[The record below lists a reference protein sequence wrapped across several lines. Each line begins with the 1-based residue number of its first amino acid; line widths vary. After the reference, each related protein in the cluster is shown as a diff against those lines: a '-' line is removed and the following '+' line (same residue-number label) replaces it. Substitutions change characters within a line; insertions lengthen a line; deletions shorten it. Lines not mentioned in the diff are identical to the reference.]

1 MRAKVDAMVSLE
13 QFRENA
19 RSEGI
24 CDRYAVLWDS
34 CGSKKG
40 LMDLA
45 LSAQGAD
52 FVCDGL
58 VKGWGISSDEIK
70 RRFGKYINGRYVY
83 DDESGYSSVMYCGYE
98 GSIDIESTLV
108 VLIDS
113 DVVMSVPDWH
123 VCDIYASGKVSV
135 SIVGGG
141 RVRLI
146 AYGDAGDVVVDSVD
160 GGCRFRRI
168 QKSHWSRGEE

>member
-1 MRAKVDAMVSLE
+1 MVNLE

-19 RSEGI
+19 RKEVI
-24 CDRYAVLWDS
+24 CDRYAEKWDS
-34 CGSKKG
+34 AGSKRG

-45 LSAQGAD
+45 LSSQGAD
-52 FVCDGL
+52 FVCDGIA
-58 VKGWGISSDEIK
+58 KGWGISADEIR

-83 DDESGYSSVMYCGYE
+83 EDESGYSSVMYCGYE
-98 GSIDIESTLV
+98 GSIDVENTLV

-113 DVVMSVPDWH
+113 DVVLSVPDWH
-123 VCDIYASGKVSV
+123 VCDVYASGKVSISV
-135 SIVGGG
+135 VGGG

-146 AYGDAGDVVVDSVD
+146 AYGDAGDVVVESID

-168 QKSHWSRGEE
+168 QKNHWSRGER

>member
-1 MRAKVDAMVSLE
+1 MVNLE

-19 RSEGI
+19 REEKI
-24 CDRYAVLWDS
+24 CDRYAEKWDNA
-34 CGSKKG
+34 GSKKV

-45 LSAQGAD
+45 LSVQGAD
-52 FVCDGL
+52 FLCDGIG
-58 VKGWGISSDEIK
+58 KGWGISSVEIV
-70 RRFGKYINGRYVY
+70 RRFGHYINGRYVY
-83 DDESGYSSVMYCGYE
+83 ECEGGYSSVMYCGYE
-98 GSIDIESTLV
+98 GSIDVDTSLV

-113 DVVMSVPDWH
+113 DVVLVVPEFC
-123 VCDIYASGKVSV
+123 VVDIYATGKVSM

-146 AYGDAGDVVVDSVD
+146 AYGDAGNVVVESVD

-168 QKSHWSRGEE
+168 QKNHWSRGEN

>member
-1 MRAKVDAMVSLE
+1 MVNLE

-19 RSEGI
+19 RMERI
-24 CDRYAVLWDS
+24 CDRYADSWDS
-34 CGSKKG
+34 ACSKKG

-45 LSAQGAD
+45 LTSQGLD
-52 FVCDGL
+52 FLCDGI
-58 VKGWGISSDEIK
+58 VKGWGISVDEIR

-83 DDESGYSSVMYCGYE
+83 EDESGYTSVMYCGYE
-98 GSIDIESTLV
+98 GSIDVESTLV
-108 VLIDS
+108 ALIDS
-113 DVVMSVPDWH
+113 DVVLFVPDWH

-160 GGCRFRRI
+160 SGCRFRRV
-168 QKSHWSRGEE
+168 QKSHWSRGE

>member
-1 MRAKVDAMVSLE
+1 MVNLE
-13 QFRENA
+13 QFRDNA
-19 RSEGI
+19 RKEVI
-24 CDRYAVLWDS
+24 CDRYAVLWDG

-52 FVCDGL
+52 FLCDG
-58 VKGWGISSDEIK
+58 VAKGWGISSEEIVK
-70 RRFGKYINGRYVY
+70 RFGKYINGRYVY
-83 DDESGYSSVMYCGYE
+83 EDEGRYSSVMYCKYV
-98 GSIDIESTLV
+98 GSIDVESTLV

-113 DVVMSVPDWH
+113 DVVLSIPDWH
-123 VCDIYASGKVSV
+123 VCDIYATGKTNI

-146 AYGDAGDVVVDSVD
+146 AYGDVCDVTVESVDSA
-160 GGCRFRRI
+160 CRFRRV
-168 QKSHWSRGEE
+168 QKREWSRGRE

>member
-1 MRAKVDAMVSLE
+1 MVNLE

-19 RSEGI
+19 RKERI
-24 CDRYAVLWDS
+24 CDRYAESWDRA
-34 CGSKKG
+34 GSKRV

-52 FVCDGL
+52 FVCDGIA
-58 VKGWGISSDEIK
+58 KGWGISSCEIVK
-70 RRFGKYINGRYVY
+70 RFGKYINGRYVY
-83 DDESGYSSVMYCGYE
+83 GDASGYSSVMYCGYE
-98 GSIDIESTLV
+98 GSIDVETTLV

-113 DVVMSVPDWH
+113 DVVLSVPDWH
-123 VCDIYASGKVSV
+123 VCDVYASGSVSL

-146 AYGDAGDVVVDSVD
+146 AYGDAGDVVVESVD
-160 GGCRFRRI
+160 NGCRFRRV
-168 QKSHWSRGEE
+168 QKNGWSRGE